1 MILFSKIRWKNILST
16 GDVWTEVNFQKSRST
31 LIVGENGAGKSTILD
46 AICFALFA
54 KPFRKINKSQLV
66 NSINKKGMLVEI
78 ELSIGP
84 KQYLIRRGQKPSVF
98 DIIVDGNLLN
108 QTSDVRE
115 YQDILEKNILKL
127 NFKSFSQIVI
137 LGSASFTPFMQLPAA
152 HRREIIEDLLDIQ
165 IFSTMNSILKEK
177 VQLNKEE
184 ITNVNY
190 EMKLLAEKIELQKRL
205 AESIQ
210 QNNEAVIAEKTAQ
223 GIEVGGNL
231 QIALASLKDVNEAI
245 THLESTIT
253 DSAQVNAKLKKL
265 EKLFDLAESKKK
277 KIESEIEFFE
287 NNDNCPTCR
296 QAIEQ
301 LFKDKSIEEK
311 MVSLGQLVEMKDDL
325 VNQQQA
331 VTTRI
336 QEIDE
341 VDDQLSTLRVTALNH
356 NTQIKIYE
364 NNLSLLRAE
373 IEQLKQKGTSISV
386 DNEEMEAL
394 KRSLKSNVNTKE
406 ELLKDKAVLD
416 VAAVLLKDSGVKT
429 KIIKQY
435 IPVINK
441 LVNKYLAAMDF
452 FVNFE
457 LNENF
462 EETIK
467 SRHRDD
473 FSYESF
479 SEGEKMRI
487 DLALLFTWRSISK
500 LRNSASTN
508 LLLMDEVF
516 DSSLD
521 NSGTEEFLKIINTL
535 TADTNLF
542 IISHKGDQLFDKF
555 HSVIKFQKVKNFS
568 QMVK

>member
-54 KPFRKINKSQLV
+54 KPFRKINKSQLI

-78 ELSIGP
+78 EFSIGS
-84 KQYLIRRGQKPSVF
+84 KQYLVRRGQKPSVF
-98 DIIVDGNLLN
+98 DIIVDDNMLN

-115 YQDILEKNILKL
+115 YQEMLEKNILKL
-127 NFKSFSQIVI
+127 NFKSFSQIVM

-184 ITNVNY
+184 ITSVNY
-190 EMKLLAEKIELQKRL
+190 ELKLLAEKIELQKRL
-205 AESIQ
+205 AESML
-210 QNNEAVIAEKTAQ
+210 QNNEAVIADKTAQ
-223 GIEVGGNL
+223 SVEVGGNL
-231 QIALASLKDVNEAI
+231 QIALDALGEINSI
-245 THLESTIT
+245 ISTMESTIA
-253 DSAQVNAKLKKL
+253 DSAQVHTKLKKIERL
-265 EKLFDLAESKKK
+265 YDIADAKIKKV
-277 KIESEIEFFE
+277 EGEIEFFN
-287 NNDNCPTCR
+287 NNDDCPTCR

-301 LFKDKSIEEK
+301 VFKDKSIDEK
-311 MVSLGQLVEMKDDL
+311 MTMLTQLVTAKDDI
-325 VNQQQA
+325 VNQQQ
-331 VTTRI
+331 VISSRI
-336 QEIDE
+336 LEIDE
-341 VDDQLSTLRVTALNH
+341 VNDQLSEKRVTALNYR
-356 NTQIKIYE
+356 TQIQIYE
-364 NNLSLLRAE
+364 NTLSLIKAE
-373 IEQLKQKGTSISV
+373 IEQLKQKGTAIGIDS
-386 DNEEMEAL
+386 EEMDTL

-452 FVNFE
+452 FVNFD

-508 LLLMDEVF
+508 LLIMDEVF

>member
-16 GDVWTEVNFQKSRST
+16 GDAWTEVNFQKSRST

-54 KPFRKINKSQLV
+54 KPFRKINKSQLI

-78 ELSIGP
+78 EFSIGP

-98 DIIVDGNLLN
+98 DIMVDGNLLN

-115 YQDILEKNILKL
+115 YQEILEKNILKL

-205 AESIQ
+205 AESMQ
-210 QNNEAVIAEKTAQ
+210 QNNEAVIAEKTNQA
-223 GIEVGGNL
+223 IEVGGNW
-231 QIALASLKDVNEAI
+231 QIALATLKDVNGAI
-245 THLESTIT
+245 TYLESTIT

-301 LFKDKSIEEK
+301 LFKDKSVGEK
-311 MVSLGQLVEMKDDL
+311 MSSLQQLNEMKDDL

-331 VTTRI
+331 VTARI
-336 QEIDE
+336 AEIDGIR
-341 VDDQLSTLRVTALNH
+341 DQIENQSALAFKY
-356 NTQIKIYE
+356 NTQVSIYE
-364 NNLSLLRAE
+364 NTLSLLKAE

-452 FVNFE
+452 FVNFD

-508 LLLMDEVF
+508 LLIMDEVF